1 MQKMQKDLLNY
12 LKFYKTM
19 AKLLGNRIYL
29 EMPKKEESK
38 LIVDENTK
46 ESLEKE
52 MLKKMNKLKVHSV
65 GTANMDVKVG
75 DVVLVDPA
83 ALSKA
88 PLIPLSDDEQV
99 LLVSPFDIIQIW

>member
-1 MQKMQKDLLNY
+1 
-12 LKFYKTM
+12 M
-19 AKLLGNRIYL
+19 ARLLGNRIYL
-29 EMPKKEESK
+29 EIPKKEESK

-75 DVVLVDPA
+75 DFVLIDPA

-88 PLIPLSDDEQV
+88 PLIPLSEDETV
-99 LLVSPFDIIQIW
+99 LLVSPFDVIQIW

>member
-1 MQKMQKDLLNY
+1 MQKDLLNY
-12 LKFYKTM
+12 LKLNKTM

-99 LLVSPFDIIQIW
+99 LLVSPFDIIMVW

>member
-1 MQKMQKDLLNY
+1 
-12 LKFYKTM
+12 M

-52 MLKKMNKLKVHSV
+52 MLKKMNKLKIHTV
-65 GTANMDVKVG
+65 GTANMDEELVVG
-75 DVVLVDPA
+75 AFVLVDPS

-88 PLIPLSDDEQV
+88 PLIPLSEEENV
-99 LLVSPFDIIQIW
+99 LLVSPIDIIQIW